1 MSQAGGQDISLHGRV
16 WGKVCLHLNG
26 LGLASSV
33 WALERSGAFA
43 RLAASAVPLSL
54 AGLAQDC
61 GLCQGY
67 LHLACKLLASQGL
80 VRCPGGAGHPQ
91 ATAELTALGRSWLAA
106 LPAYRNAAAVLD
118 LAQGLGAWLEGG
130 PPPPGSTAEGCGQE
144 PAAGPLA
151 AEAQAHVR
159 GGLVGAVMWHFS
171 RLGLWGYLEGQGTDL
186 AGLPATAEALRLGL
200 EALAAEGWA
209 WLRDGRCG
217 LTEEGRLARDYA
229 PQYFAPV
236 SYLPTF
242 AAAPDLLAGGS
253 PRFDL
258 APDGQGR
265 ERHLDRALDIAHSG
279 QVFRRTCREPFL
291 ETVLPLFQEPDLAA
305 QPSHVVDTGCG
316 DGTLLL
322 ELYQAV
328 RGQTPRG
335 RHLDR
340 HPLVMV
346 GAEFNPQAGQI
357 AQERLS
363 RAGVPHVMLFGD
375 IADPGGLA
383 ASLAQRGM
391 DPLGVLH
398 VSKSVLHNRAWRPP
412 SDSLPAFTPEP
423 PPSAAVF
430 LAPGGDL
437 IEPRDLALNL
447 ANTLRAWLPQAA
459 RHGLVVIEAHTV
471 DPEAAAPH
479 RRRHLISSLD
489 AYHGYSHQYLV
500 EIEVQR
506 WAARAAGFAI
516 AAQRDLGQA
525 MMGRPIMS
533 VDHLRPA

>member
-1 MSQAGGQDISLHGRV
+1 MSQTGGQDRSLHGRV

-33 WALERSGAFA
+33 WALERSGAFD
-43 RLAASAVPLSL
+43 RLAASAAPLPL
-54 AGLAQDC
+54 AGLAQGC
-61 GLCQGY
+61 GLRQGY

-80 VRCPGGAGHPQ
+80 TRCPGGAGHPQ
-91 ATAELTALGRSWLAA
+91 AAAELTGLGRAWLAA
-106 LPAYRNAAAVLD
+106 LPAYHGALAVLD

-130 PPPPGSTAEGCGQE
+130 PAPPGAAAGGQGQE

-151 AEAQAHVR
+151 TEARAHVR

-171 RLGLWGYLEGQGTDL
+171 RLGLWEYLEGQGADL
-186 AGLPATAEALRLGL
+186 AGLPANAEALRLGL

-209 WLRDGRCG
+209 WLRDGRAG
-217 LTEEGRLARDYA
+217 LTEEGRLARAYA

-242 AAAPDLLAGGS
+242 AAAPDLLAGKS

-279 QVFRRTCREPFL
+279 QVFRATCRQPFL
-291 ETVLPLFQEPDLAA
+291 ETVLPLFQEPGLAA
-305 QPSHVVDTGCG
+305 QPTHVVDTGCG

-328 RGQTPRG
+328 RSQTPRG
-335 RHLDR
+335 RHLER

-363 RAGVPHVMLFGD
+363 RAGVPHVMMFGD
-375 IADPGGLA
+375 IADPDGLA
-383 ASLAQRGM
+383 AGLAQRGI
-391 DPLGVLH
+391 DPQGVLH
-398 VSKSVLHNRAWRPP
+398 VSKSVLHNRAWRPATGP
-412 SDSLPAFTPEP
+412 QPDLPEPP

-430 LAPGGDL
+430 LAPGGEL
-437 IEPRDLALNL
+437 IAPRDLARNL
-447 ANTLRAWLPQAA
+447 AATLRAWLPQAA

-471 DPEAAAPH
+471 DPEAAAPL
-479 RRRHLISSLD
+479 RARHIITSLD

-500 EIEVQR
+500 EAEVQR
-506 WAARAAGFAI
+506 WAARAAGFAT
-516 AAQRDLGQA
+516 ASRRDLGQA
-525 MMGRPIMS
+525 MVGRPIMT